1 MSLPPPHTRG
11 NPGASR
17 TSARPAN
24 TPPPAND
31 VDLDAAEE
39 ALLDRAL
46 AATVPVLR
54 RALAEALTA
63 HRPRRPLTPRQGARA
78 GDLDVPVDE
87 LTRARARALL
97 ARHGGRR

>member
-1 MSLPPPHTRG
+1 MSLPPPHNRG
-11 NPGASR
+11 NPGAQR
-17 TSARPAN
+17 TSARPAT

-46 AATVPVLR
+46 AAVAPVLR

-63 HRPRRPLTPRQGARA
+63 HRPRRAHAPRQGARA
-78 GDLDVPVDE
+78 GDLDAPVDAV
-87 LTRARARALL
+87 TRARARALL